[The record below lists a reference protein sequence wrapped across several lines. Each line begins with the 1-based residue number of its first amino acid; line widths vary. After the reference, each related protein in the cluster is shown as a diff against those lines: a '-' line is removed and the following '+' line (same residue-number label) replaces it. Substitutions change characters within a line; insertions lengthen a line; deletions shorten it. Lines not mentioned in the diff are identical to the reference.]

1 MALLKNIAVSPR
13 FLWVD
18 LVGSL
23 GLTEVNF
30 LGGFLV
36 NLDQSRS
43 WVGWV
48 PVNLSG
54 QFRFYNHVMIFIK
67 GKIHLRPIH

>member
-13 FLWVD
+13 FLRVD

-48 PVNLSG
+48 LGQPVG
-54 QFRFYNHVMIFIK
+54 
-67 GKIHLRPIH
+67 PI